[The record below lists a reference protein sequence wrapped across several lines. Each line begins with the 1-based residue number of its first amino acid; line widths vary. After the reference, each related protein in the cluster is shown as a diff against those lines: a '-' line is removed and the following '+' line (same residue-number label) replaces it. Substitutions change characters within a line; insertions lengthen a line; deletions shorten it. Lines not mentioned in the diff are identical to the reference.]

1 MIRDIRKV
9 YNKYKSYDYIDQDFS
24 NYHIKSTNEFEELY
38 GGICWDFVVAIAN
51 ELNKYDL
58 SYKCYF
64 SEVQKENK
72 TIATH
77 TYIIIDDTYWI
88 ECSWQKYKGIRMVDS
103 FTDIENLLLRYYKCN
118 EVHTVSYNPLKTV
131 GKTDNQFFFHLNEY
145 GKELS

>member
-9 YNKYKSYDYIDQDFS
+9 YNKYKSYDYIDPDFS

-88 ECSWQKYKGIRMVDS
+88 ECSWQKYKGIYIIDS
-103 FTDIENLLLRYYKCN
+103 FTDIEGLLLEFYNCD
-118 EVHTVSYNPLKTV
+118 EVHTVIYNPLDTV
-131 GKTDNQFFFHLNEY
+131 GKTDKEFFSYLNLY
-145 GKELS
+145 GIEVS